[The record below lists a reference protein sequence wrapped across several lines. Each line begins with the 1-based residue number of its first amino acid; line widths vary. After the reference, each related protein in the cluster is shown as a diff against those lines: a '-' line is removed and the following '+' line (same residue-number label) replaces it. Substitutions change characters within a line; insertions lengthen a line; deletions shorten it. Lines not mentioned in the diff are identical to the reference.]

1 MSAWSEAVWLLKKV
15 KASFSS
21 NNKNIDDILTELND
35 DDYGLEA
42 LADLV
47 VKKNVVMTTNSGTS
61 AQPVPQGVLPE
72 DVVNGA
78 MFFIVSS

>member
-1 MSAWSEAVWLLKKV
+1 MSAWSEAVWLLKNV
-15 KASFSS
+15 KASLSS
-21 NNKNIDDILTELND
+21 NNKNVDDVLAELND
-35 DDYGLEA
+35 EDYGLEA

-61 AQPVPQGVLPE
+61 AQPVPQGVAPG

-78 MFFIVSS
+78 MFFIVS

>member
-1 MSAWSEAVWLLKKV
+1 MSAWSEAVWLLKNV
-15 KASFSS
+15 KASLSS
-21 NNKNIDDILTELND
+21 NNKNIDDVLAELND
-35 DDYGLEA
+35 EDYGLEA

-61 AQPVPQGVLPE
+61 AQPVPAGVSPS

-78 MFFIVSS
+78 MFFIVS

>member
-1 MSAWSEAVWLLKKV
+1 MSAWSEVVWLLKNV
-15 KASFSS
+15 KASLSS
-21 NNKNIDDILTELND
+21 NNKNIDDVLTELND
-35 DDYGLEA
+35 EDYGLEA

-47 VKKNVVMTTNSGTS
+47 VKKNVVMATNTGTRTN
-61 AQPVPQGVLPE
+61 PVPNGVSTD